1 VAGREVFVGAARAA
15 GSESSVSVGH
25 LAQLAEVHGSDAV
38 ADALDDGQ
46 VVADDDQMSL
56 WMSAPAGWR

>member
-1 VAGREVFVGAARAA
+1 VV
-15 GSESSVSVGH
+15 SSVSVGH

-56 WMSAPAGWR
+56 WMSAPAAGADLARRRRPTCRR

>member
-1 VAGREVFVGAARAA
+1 VV
-15 GSESSVSVGH
+15 SSVSVGH
-25 LAQLAEVHGSDAV
+25 LAQLAEVHGSDPV

>member
-1 VAGREVFVGAARAA
+1 VV
-15 GSESSVSVGH
+15 SSVSVGH